1 MLWYYY
7 IPYDRHS
14 INNIDLRG
22 KQMLWG
28 GFCWIFGIFGNFHLK
43 GCKSFSFRYF
53 LKITF
58 KKWFLYIGD
67 ASKKWGGK
75 SENSALYSPFLNVQ
89 VDKSHRN
96 IIFLASKIILCVT
109 PVLQH
114 RAGIFRLYSYKFVCV
129 TRITQSNKVGVGVY
143 GHTLKTCSQ
152 PL

>member
-43 GCKSFSFRYF
+43 WCKSFSFWYF
-53 LKITF
+53 AKITF
-58 KKWFLYIGD
+58 KKWFLYIVD

-109 PVLQH
+109 PVLHQC
-114 RAGIFRLYSYKFVCV
+114 YN
-129 TRITQSNKVGVGVY
+129 TEQVY
-143 GHTLKTCSQ
+143 LDYIHINLSALHALHALHNLIK
-152 PL
+152 